1 MLDTRKPGAVP
12 TALLNHLAAGD
23 VCLTV
28 DQMAEA
34 LGVTRPQA
42 ANAAA
47 NLLRRAYLAKMA
59 IGCFQLSDAGRAAA
73 EAGTVITSGPKG
85 KTGAIPVHRNTFR
98 QRAWASIRFNGR
110 FTIGQIVRAAARH
123 DDQNARENARKYIAQ
138 LAAAGY
144 VQELPRRA
152 PGTCR
157 NSNGFKRFMLV
168 RDTGRRAPVYR
179 AELRVM
185 HDFNTGEDVPCA
197 PR

>member
-1 MLDTRKPGAVP
+1 
-12 TALLNHLAAGD
+12 
-23 VCLTV
+23 
-28 DQMAEA
+28 MAEA
-34 LGVTRPQA
+34 LGVTKQQA
-42 ANAAA
+42 MNAAMK
-47 NLLRRAYLAKMA
+47 LMGRDYLIKMSA
-59 IGCFQLSDAGRAAA
+59 GCFQLSDVGVAAA
-73 EAGTVITSGPKG
+73 AAGAIITSGPKG

-144 VQELPRRA
+144 VRELSRRA
-152 PGTCR
+152 PGTCMG
-157 NSNGFKRFMLV
+157 SNGFKRFMLI

-185 HDFNTGEDVPCA
+185 HDFNTGEDVQCS